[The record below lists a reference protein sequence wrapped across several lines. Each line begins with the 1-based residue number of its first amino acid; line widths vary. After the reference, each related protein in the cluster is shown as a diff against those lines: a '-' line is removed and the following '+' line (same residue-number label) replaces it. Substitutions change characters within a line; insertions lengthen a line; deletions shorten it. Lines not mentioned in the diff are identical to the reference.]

1 MNKKAP
7 EVNVT
12 TGRYI
17 VEPDY
22 DDISPELAEA
32 LSQARGGKSNSLAT
46 AGRDGGNKGIGG
58 FIFGPNRPDTE
69 DDLLSQAM
77 ELARAGNA
85 TELKA
90 FIKKHKDQFDI
101 NGTDEQGRNLA
112 HYAAMSGDIKT
123 LHAVKKSGV
132 DMTATDKN
140 GNTIAHTACLG
151 NGVFNSD
158 VPEVSFIKT
167 IERYGVDVTEPNND
181 GETPLDM
188 IAPVNEEGERQV
200 SGVVQHGMFGEGI
213 DEKGRLCPVT
223 FYGPNEPAEA
233 TARYLAKKEGDSRKI
248 VSDTRNSLERD
259 RDGNGFPWEQ
269 FNKKGL
275 SSKLKDLGEQIKNSA
290 QEVTAETNDDV
301 INDAFKAILRGNSD
315 ER

>member
-1 MNKKAP
+1 MKF
-7 EVNVT
+7 
-12 TGRYI
+12 Y
-17 VEPDY
+17 
-22 DDISPELAEA
+22 
-32 LSQARGGKSNSLAT
+32 
-46 AGRDGGNKGIGG
+46 
-58 FIFGPNRPDTE
+58 
-69 DDLLSQAM
+69 
-77 ELARAGNA
+77 
-85 TELKA
+85 
-90 FIKKHKDQFDI
+90 
-101 NGTDEQGRNLA
+101 
-112 HYAAMSGDIKT
+112 
-123 LHAVKKSGV
+123 KSG
-132 DMTATDKN
+132 
-140 GNTIAHTACLG
+140 
-151 NGVFNSD
+151 
-158 VPEVSFIKT
+158 FIKT

-200 SGVVQHGMFGEGI
+200 PGVVQHGMFGEGI

>member
-1 MNKKAP
+1 MNKRYTEIFSDLNGKTKQTNPAAELEQPKTKEINPINPTASFPYFGQP
-7 EVNVT
+7 EPQ
-12 TGRYI
+12 
-17 VEPDY
+17 VE
-22 DDISPELAEA
+22 
-32 LSQARGGKSNSLAT
+32 N
-46 AGRDGGNKGIGG
+46 
-58 FIFGPNRPDTE
+58 
-69 DDLLSQAM
+69 DLLRQAM
-77 ELARAGNA
+77 ALARTGQHN
-85 TELKA
+85 ELKA

-101 NGTDEQGRNLA
+101 NGVDEKGRNLA
-112 HYAAMSGDIKT
+112 HYAAMSGDVKT
-123 LHAVKKSGV
+123 LHAVKNFGV

-158 VPEVSFIKT
+158 IPQVGFIKT
-167 IERYGVDVTEPNND
+167 IERYGVDVTEPNNN

-200 SGVVQHGMFGEGI
+200 PGVVQHGFYGEGI

-223 FYGPNEPAEA
+223 IYGPNEPAEA

-259 RDGNGFPWEQ
+259 RDGDGFPWKQ
-269 FNKKGL
+269 FNKNGL

-290 QEVTAETNDDV
+290 QEVTATTNDDV
-301 INDAFKAILRGNSD
+301 INDAFKAIQRGNSD